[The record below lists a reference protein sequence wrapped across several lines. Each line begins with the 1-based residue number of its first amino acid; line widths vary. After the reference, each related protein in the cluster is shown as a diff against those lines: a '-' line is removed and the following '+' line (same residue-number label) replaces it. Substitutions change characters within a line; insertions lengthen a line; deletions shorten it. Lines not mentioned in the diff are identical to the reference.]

1 MTKVPSNRILT
12 PKGRVLLAI
21 ALLSYSMA
29 CCQPR
34 TIRPSNPS
42 APGIELALPAYDA
55 SEHILVYEGFT
66 ASYNHST
73 LVPNWVAYDLTSE
86 ETQGEYT
93 SGSNFSR
100 DPHLKGRQASRED
113 YSHSGWDKGHMA
125 PKADLKWSEKAWW
138 ESHYFTNIC
147 PQDRKMNGGDW
158 NRLEQLV
165 RRLARQYG
173 NVYVVCGPIFDS
185 CVHGTIG
192 QAMVQV
198 PDAFFKALLVP
209 VDGSYQAVAFVMHN
223 DSRRQPPE
231 KVAMTV
237 NELEQMIGRDLFP
250 TLDDSVEETIE
261 SAYNPAVWGFDRNKI
276 KQQ

>member
-1 MTKVPSNRILT
+1 MIRSHTLNRIALKARMLLT
-12 PKGRVLLAI
+12 TGLLI
-21 ALLSYSMA
+21 SSMA

-34 TIRPSNPS
+34 ITPSDPND
-42 APGIELALPAYDA
+42 PGIELALPASD
-55 SEHILVYEGFT
+55 STEHILVYEGFT
-66 ASYNHST
+66 SSYNHLT

-86 ETQGEYT
+86 ECQGTYT

-147 PQDRKMNGGDW
+147 PQNRQMNGGDW

-173 NVYVVCGPIFDS
+173 RVYVVCGPIFDS
-185 CVHGTIG
+185 CTYGTIG
-192 QAMVQV
+192 DAMVQV

-209 VDGSYQAVAFVMHN
+209 VDGRYQAAAFIMHN
-223 DSRRQPPE
+223 DSRKQPPE
-231 KVAMTV
+231 KVVMTV
-237 NELEQMIGRDLFP
+237 DKLESIIGRDLFP
-250 TLDDSVEETIE
+250 TLDDSVEEQIE
-261 SAYNPAVWGFDRNKI
+261 STLTPSVWGFR
-276 KQQ
+276 